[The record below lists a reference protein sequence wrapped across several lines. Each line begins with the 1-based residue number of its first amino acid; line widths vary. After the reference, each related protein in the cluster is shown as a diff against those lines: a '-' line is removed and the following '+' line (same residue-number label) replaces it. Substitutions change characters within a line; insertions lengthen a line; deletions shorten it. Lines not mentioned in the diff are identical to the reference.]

1 MKTLSFIN
9 QSKAAAIG
17 DNIAVADTF
26 LTRFIGLM
34 GKRALDA
41 GSGLWITPSS
51 GVHTCW
57 MRMRIDVVALDR
69 TMRVLAVSH
78 SVRPW
83 RLSGLTLKT
92 HSILELPAG
101 HLIKCGVDVGD
112 QLEIVPRSCQ
122 IAKGE
127 RYA

>member
-17 DNIAVADTF
+17 DRIAVADTF
-26 LTRFIGLM
+26 LTRFTGLM
-34 GKRALDA
+34 GKRSLDS

-57 MRMRIDVVALDR
+57 MRMCIDVVALDR
-69 TMRVLAVSH
+69 KMRVVAVGH

-92 HSILELPAG
+92 HSVLELPGG
-101 HLIKCGVDVGD
+101 HLMRCGVDIGD
-112 QLEIVPRSCQ
+112 QLEIIPHSCQ
-122 IAKGE
+122 IEKGE